1 MRGFGPLPVTLAMRS
16 RGHFRFAKE
25 ITRTVLKLL
34 VLGCRQGVTSMAKRQ
49 TYFEQVPI
57 ELALRVARQEAR
69 KSATRLVSCAICKMP
84 VELECCKIDED
95 GEPVH
100 ESCYIAK
107 LAAHHRSKAS

>member
-1 MRGFGPLPVTLAMRS
+1 
-16 RGHFRFAKE
+16 
-25 ITRTVLKLL
+25 
-34 VLGCRQGVTSMAKRQ
+34 MAKRQ

-84 VELECCKIDED
+84 VELEYCKIDEE

-107 LAAHHRSKAS
+107 LSTHHPSKAS

>member
-1 MRGFGPLPVTLAMRS
+1 
-16 RGHFRFAKE
+16 
-25 ITRTVLKLL
+25 
-34 VLGCRQGVTSMAKRQ
+34 MARRQ

-69 KSATRLVSCAICKMP
+69 KSTARLVSCAICKMA
-84 VELECCKIDED
+84 VELEYCKIDED